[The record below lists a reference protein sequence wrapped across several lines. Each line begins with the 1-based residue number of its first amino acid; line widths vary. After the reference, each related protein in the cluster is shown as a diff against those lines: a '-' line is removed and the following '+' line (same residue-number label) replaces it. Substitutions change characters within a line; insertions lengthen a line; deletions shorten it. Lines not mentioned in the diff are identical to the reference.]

1 MAILRTTVDDD
12 TNANDRATRHPMCP
26 HGKYW
31 DNGKARG
38 ETVPTMVFRY
48 PRGSITWL
56 HIICSRWLV
65 IGLKT
70 GSLDL
75 VDLENDY
82 DDPVARFRNL
92 KGHVACGVTTTADE
106 RVVLTAN
113 TKYATDVLL
122 FHERP
127 LPGSHAEQRPRRQK
141 FRSASEN
148 LPAIVDRKLRASVS
162 LARGANVTKAQ
173 YTVGIPFRSGI
184 VVIAKDWNIEI
195 YSMNDVAA
203 ALLRSSMEGTVQ
215 YVSPLQSLP
224 YPGNQM
230 I

>member
-38 ETVPTMVFRY
+38 EAVPTMVLRY

-56 HIICSRWLV
+56 HIIRSRWLV

-113 TKYATDVLL
+113 TK
-122 FHERP
+122 
-127 LPGSHAEQRPRRQK
+127 
-141 FRSASEN
+141 
-148 LPAIVDRKLRASVS
+148 
-162 LARGANVTKAQ
+162 AQ

-203 ALLRSSMEGTVQ
+203 ALLRSNDLKAGAVASGS
-215 YVSPLQSLP
+215 VSRFIFRDS
-224 YPGNQM
+224 
-230 I
+230 